1 MKKYNFLKLT
11 NIVYAL
17 FIVSTIIMIF
27 IVYKNI
33 DNYLSFKFVVG
44 YVIFILLYLGYLT
57 FVTIKNMRILK
68 WLDIRKRLIKS
79 IISFV
84 ALYSLY
90 FIFNYVFKHKI
101 DFLSGVGSSL
111 GLSVGTYFYDLAFLK
126 KQDRL
131 K

>member
-1 MKKYNFLKLT
+1 MKKNNFFKLT
-11 NIVYAL
+11 NIIYAL

-33 DNYLSFKFVVG
+33 DNYLSLKFVIG
-44 YVIFILLYLGYLT
+44 YVVFLLLYSSYLT
-57 FVTIKNMRILK
+57 FVTIKNMRTLK
-68 WLDIRKRLIKS
+68 WLDIRKRFFKS
-79 IISFV
+79 IVSFV
-84 ALYSLY
+84 LFYSLN

-126 KQDRL
+126 NKID
-131 K
+131 